1 MDNLGTR
8 MNSKI
13 TNIENNAE
21 LKLRDQFLAGDDHAY
36 SLIYNKYVKDL
47 YAFGLSLNAPR
58 EFVEDAIHDIF
69 VDLYT
74 KKENLKHVNNLKF
87 YFLAAFRNRLFFL
100 IKNSNK
106 IFDYGIDA
114 ISDENE
120 CDQESKWIERE
131 IEDESKDLVKNML
144 SNLNIH
150 QREVIYHRYVEG
162 LSCNEISQ
170 IMGINYQSVKNLIH
184 RAIKKIKSLSTIGFN
199 LILLFFWI
207 FC

>member
-1 MDNLGTR
+1 MDNLGLI
-8 MNSKI
+8 MNSEI
-13 TNIENNAE
+13 TNIENTE
-21 LKLRDQFLAGDDHAY
+21 VLKLRDQFLAGDDQAY
-36 SLIYNKYVKDL
+36 SHIYNIYARDL

-74 KKENLKHVNNLKF
+74 KKENLRHINNLKF
-87 YFLAAFRNRLFFL
+87 YFFAAFRNRLFFL

-106 IFDYGIDA
+106 IFDFGMDA
-114 ISDENE
+114 LSDETD
-120 CDQESKWIERE
+120 CDHESIWIERE
-131 IEDESKDLVKNML
+131 IEEEKKAQVKNML

-184 RAIKKIKSLSTIGFN
+184 RAIKKIKSLSKIEFN
-199 LILLFFWI
+199 LVLLVFWI